1 MKKIIGYIS
10 PLLLACLVPNYAG
23 ANEFDN
29 LSIHGFASQGYF
41 YNPDAPYAGA
51 DAKQGSFNVREFGL
65 NAAYDINDKTR
76 IAGQVLNR
84 SLGQSVESKTSLD
97 FLLLD
102 QVIDQTDSS
111 VFGVRLGR
119 VKNDF
124 GLYNSIRDIPSA
136 RPGIQIPQSVYFD
149 SFRDTF
155 LSVDGMNVYGNKI
168 AEKGLFEWN
177 VFFGK
182 KDIDS
187 KSLEYYA
194 LGGLNPG
201 DYEVGDIYGGKLV
214 FEPNDV
220 PGLKLGLSTI
230 KTDVKLEGAR
240 SASQSTSLLSSN
252 FGRIGVNPF
261 DGISTQEQ
269 AAIGDEIENNLNEY
283 ALENENKI
291 HLIMASL
298 QYAFGDFLLSTEYLN
313 IALDSSIV
321 IPSLN
326 GSVEISN
333 TGNVSG
339 FFMQLEWFPALDWS
353 TLIRYEELVL
363 DDDRSIEDLARSFDE
378 THGYQK
384 ALTLGAKWDFHQN
397 WSLSGQITINE
408 GTAWIPIY
416 EGMEDDQTTQH
427 WKVYR
432 AALNYQF

>member
-1 MKKIIGYIS
+1 MKKIIGYFS
-10 PLLLACLVPNYAG
+10 PFLLACLVPSYVSAYD
-23 ANEFDN
+23 FDD
-29 LSIHGFASQGYF
+29 LKVHGFASQGYF
-41 YNPDAPYAGA
+41 YTPDAPYAGL
-51 DAKQGSFNVREFGL
+51 DAKKGSFNVRELGL

-76 IAGQVLNR
+76 IVGQFLNR
-84 SLGQSVESKTSLD
+84 SLGDSLESKTGLD

-102 QVIDQTDSS
+102 KVIDQTDSS

-136 RPGIQIPQSVYFD
+136 RPGIEVPQSVYFD

-155 LSVDGMNVYGNKI
+155 LSVDGMNVYGNQI
-168 AEKGLFEWN
+168 VEKGLFEWN
-177 VFFGK
+177 AFYGK
-182 KDIDS
+182 KEVDS

-201 DYEVGDIYGGKLV
+201 DYEVGDIYGGKMV
-214 FEPNDV
+214 FEPNDA

-230 KTDVKLEGAR
+230 KTNVKLEGAR
-240 SASQSTSLLSSN
+240 TAGQSTALLSSN
-252 FGRIGVNPF
+252 FGSIGVNPL
-261 DGISTQEQ
+261 DGISPQEQ
-269 AAIGDEIENNLNEY
+269 AAIGNEISNNLNEY
-283 ALENENKI
+283 VLENEINI

-298 QYAFGDFLLSTEYLN
+298 QYAFADFLLSTEYLK
-313 IALDSSIV
+313 IAVDNKIV
-321 IPSLN
+321 LPALN
-326 GSVEISN
+326 GTLEEN
-333 TGNVSG
+333 FTANVSG
-339 FFMQLEWFPALDWS
+339 FFVQLEWFPSLKWS

-363 DDDRSIEDLARSFDE
+363 DDDRSVEELARSYDQ

-384 ALTLGAKWDFHQN
+384 ALTLGAKWNFNQS
-397 WSLSGQITINE
+397 WSLSGQMTIND

-416 EGMEDDQTTQH
+416 EGMENDQTTQH